1 MRDKMKNQKTEHLIQ
16 QAKTRD
22 PDAFTAL
29 MDMQVQGMYKIA
41 RAILHKDEDAADAI
55 QETILICWEKLDSLK
70 VDRYFK
76 TWLTRILINNCYKL
90 LQKNCNIIYM
100 DEVPD
105 IPTESNF
112 THYEWEEALSVLK
125 ENYRLIV
132 TLFYSQGFHTK
143 EIAQILGIPDNTV
156 RTRLSRAREQL
167 ERYYKE

>member
-1 MRDKMKNQKTEHLIQ
+1 MKNIKPEQLVQ

-29 MDMQVQGMYKIA
+29 MDLQMQGMYKIA
-41 RAILHKDEDAADAI
+41 RSILHNDEDAADAI

-70 VDRYFK
+70 TDKYFK
-76 TWLTRILINNCYKL
+76 TWMTRILINNCYKL
-90 LQKNCNIIYM
+90 LQKNRNITYM

-105 IPTESNF
+105 ISTESNF
-112 THYEWEEALSVLK
+112 THYEWEEALSVLN

-143 EIAQILGIPDNTV
+143 EIANILGITDNTV
-156 RTRLSRAREQL
+156 RIRLSRARKQL
-167 ERYYKE
+167 EKYYKEQ

>member
-1 MRDKMKNQKTEHLIQ
+1 MKNIKPEQLVQ

-29 MDMQVQGMYKIA
+29 MDLQMQGMYKIA
-41 RAILHKDEDAADAI
+41 RSILHNDEDAADAI

-70 VDRYFK
+70 TDKYFK
-76 TWLTRILINNCYKL
+76 TWITRILINNCYKL
-90 LQKNCNIIYM
+90 LQKNRNITYM

-105 IPTESNF
+105 ISTESNF
-112 THYEWEEALSVLK
+112 THYEWEDALSVLN

-143 EIAQILGIPDNTV
+143 EIANILGITDNTV
-156 RTRLSRAREQL
+156 RIRLSRARKQL
-167 ERYYKE
+167 ERYYKEQ